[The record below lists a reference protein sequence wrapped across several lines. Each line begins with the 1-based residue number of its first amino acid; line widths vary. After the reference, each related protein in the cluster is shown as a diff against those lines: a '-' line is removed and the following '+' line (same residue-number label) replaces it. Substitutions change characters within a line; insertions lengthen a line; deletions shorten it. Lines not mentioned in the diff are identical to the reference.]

1 MKHTLLRRHMKRT
14 LRTWIAI
21 FAITTLIVP
30 GAPTL
35 LMATAGDASA
45 ARFSGNSRLCTEVML
60 NMMLPSDSM
69 KWLAAWW

>member
-21 FAITTLIVP
+21 FAITTLIVS

-45 ARFSGNSRLCTEVML
+45 ARFSGNSWLCTKVML